1 MRNILSAILI
11 AALLISCLSICVF
24 AEEETTEA
32 ETEAASAQAPNH
44 IVFNSEITGKKN
56 IILNANHMVKGTGSV
71 SKSNEW
77 KGIKMEIDNAEDPHI
92 GLDISKFF
100 KRFEFESL
108 TVEAAP
114 FVVIKVLAEEILFD
128 DFEIY
133 YCAGDVLNFS
143 EDYKTSSDFVHDNG
157 NGELFFVY
165 DLTDDAEGQYRT
177 FRVDIT
183 GAEEGAVMYLTDIV
197 FFASEEEALEWCGY
211 NEEAEETT
219 TEQVT
224 EEQTEAETEQES
236 AEETTKKPATTT
248 KVEEEKG
255 CGSVIGAGLVTVSL
269 LALGVACTKKK
280 D

>member
-32 ETEAASAQAPNH
+32 ETEAASAQEPNH

-255 CGSVIGAGLVTVSL
+255 CGSVIGAGLVTVAL

>member
-255 CGSVIGAGLVTVSL
+255 CGSVIGAGLVTVAL